1 MADLRRFAR
10 TWEGLLLFLLI
21 VIVVA
26 NAVTVRNYLQ
36 PQNQVNLLTLGIE
49 KAIVALVMAFVII
62 GGEIDLSVASIM
74 GLAAILFAW
83 SIDQGV
89 APEIAV
95 LIALGAGLL
104 CGLNN
109 AFWVA
114 RVGLPSLAVT
124 LAGLIGYRGL
134 ALMFIEDG
142 SLGGFPDWFQSLG
155 QRAMLGPI
163 PFSVLFFFGLL
174 VVAAIVLHRT
184 GFGRLV
190 YVVGNNTAVARY
202 SGVQVPRVK
211 GALFLM
217 SGLVAA
223 AAGLLL
229 AARFGSVRGSIAQG
243 FELDVITIVLFGGVS
258 IFGGR
263 GSMLGVFLSI
273 LVILNLRNGMSLLGA
288 SGNLQTGVIGALL
301 ILSVLLPNILSDVR
315 RSLARRSLRGGGAP
329 ASDAMSPSGGAA

>member
-1 MADLRRFAR
+1 LADVRRFLR
-10 TWEGLLLFLLI
+10 TWEGLLLILLI
-21 VIVVA
+21 VIVAA
-26 NAVTVRNYLQ
+26 NAISVQGYLQ

-83 SIDQGV
+83 AIDQGV
-89 APEIAV
+89 APEIA
-95 LIALGAGLL
+95 LLLALGVGLL

-114 RVGLPSLAVT
+114 VVGLPSLAVT

-134 ALMFIEDG
+134 ALMLIEDG
-142 SLGGFPDWFQSLG
+142 SLGGFPDWFETLG
-155 QRAMLGPI
+155 QRPVLGPI
-163 PFSVLFFFGLL
+163 PFSVLFFFVLL
-174 VVAAIVLHRT
+174 IIAAVVLHRT

-190 YVVGNNTAVARY
+190 YVVGNSTAVARF
-202 SGVQVPRVK
+202 SGVRVPRVK
-211 GALFLM
+211 AALFIM

-229 AARFGSVRGSIAQG
+229 AGRFGSVRGSIAQG

-273 LVILNLRNGMSLLGA
+273 LVILNLRNGLSLLGV
-288 SGNLQTGVIGALL
+288 SGNSQTGVIGALL
-301 ILSVLLPNILSDVR
+301 ILSVLLPNMISDLR
-315 RSLARRSLRGGGAP
+315 RYLARRSLRGATPSDAVPTPGGAT
-329 ASDAMSPSGGAA
+329 

>member
-26 NAVTVRNYLQ
+26 NAITVRNYLQ

-49 KAIVALVMAFVII
+49 KAIVALAMAFVII

-83 SIDQGV
+83 SIDLGIS
-89 APEIAV
+89 PEIA
-95 LIALGAGLL
+95 LLLALGAGLL

-114 RVGLPSLAVT
+114 VVGLPSLAVT

-134 ALMFIEDG
+134 ALMLIEDG
-142 SLGGFPDWFQSLG
+142 SLGGFPDWFETLG
-155 QRAMLGPI
+155 QGAVVGPI
-163 PFSVLFFFGLL
+163 PLSVLFFFGLL
-174 VVAAIVLHRT
+174 IVAAIVLHRT
-184 GFGRLV
+184 SFGRLV

-211 GALFLM
+211 AALFLM

-223 AAGLLL
+223 MAGLFL
-229 AARFGSVRGSIAQG
+229 ASRFGSVRGSIAQG

-273 LVILNLRNGMSLLGA
+273 LVILNLRNGMSLLGV
-288 SGNLQTGVIGALL
+288 SGNFQTGVIGALL

-315 RSLARRSLRGGGAP
+315 RTLTRRSLRGA
-329 ASDAMSPSGGAA
+329 ATSDAVSTSGGAA